1 MNYNEPELTF
11 HFGLVKCSRL
21 LHFQDAIPLPCDDT
35 LLGTWRPPIHPTIRL
50 LLGSCDI
57 FYGLY

>member
-35 LLGTWRPPIHPTIRL
+35 LLGTWRPHPPNYSSS
-50 LLGSCDI
+50 LGE
-57 FYGLY
+57 L